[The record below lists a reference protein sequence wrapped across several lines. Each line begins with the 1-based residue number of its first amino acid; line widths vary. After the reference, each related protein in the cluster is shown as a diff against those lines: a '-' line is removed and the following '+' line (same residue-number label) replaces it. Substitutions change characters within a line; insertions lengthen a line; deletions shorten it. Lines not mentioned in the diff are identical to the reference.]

1 MLIAVVCAAMLV
13 PFFVFL
19 NPSIPQDLI
28 NFTLPSA
35 SVIFHTYTDKDDRAH
50 ISVVQGLYYSS
61 TEELGS
67 ALMELGFKPTKVVA
81 FKGDALVPRYQVT
94 LPKSTDIG
102 AFRKIKYICHQSVRI
117 YKYKSNNEY
126 GTMCSRC
133 QTFGHA
139 ERNCNR
145 AARCVK
151 CTGAHLTAECDRKEE
166 APVRCCN
173 CGGEHAASYRQC
185 PQRRIY
191 LVKERQERFQTRQSA
206 PPQAPP
212 VQIEHGERPRVNS
225 VMTGNAPSP
234 SGLQPQG
241 LQPPT
246 TRSTA
251 GPPPL
256 TGTQSGRQIFPGL
269 RPTGPMPGGSKRVE
283 TDSAP
288 LKTTEEPDSEE
299 MSTHEIIKLIKI
311 ACQLKPLLRRSM
323 SYEEQII
330 TVFEFLSIHG

>member
-1 MLIAVVCAAMLV
+1 MAQLSCKTKADKESALAALKGV
-13 PFFVFL
+13 ERL
-19 NPSIPQDLI
+19 Q
-28 NFTLPSA
+28 
-35 SVIFHTYTDKDDRAH
+35 FHTYTDKDDRAH
-50 ISVVQGLYYSS
+50 IFVVQGLYYSS
-61 TEELGS
+61 AEELCK
-67 ALMELGFKPTKVVA
+67 ALQELGFKSTKVVA

-117 YKYKSNNEY
+117 FKYKSNNKY

-191 LVKERQERFQTRQSA
+191 LAAVKERQERFQTRQSA
-206 PPQAPP
+206 PPQ
-212 VQIEHGERPRVNS
+212 PRLFKSNMANGRGWNS

-241 LQPPT
+241 RQPPT

-256 TGTQSGRQIFPGL
+256 TGTQSVRQVFPGL
-269 RPTGPMPGGSKRVE
+269 RPTGPMPG
-283 TDSAP
+283 
-288 LKTTEEPDSEE
+288 
-299 MSTHEIIKLIKI
+299 
-311 ACQLKPLLRRSM
+311 QLKPLLRRSL

-330 TVFEFLSIHG
+330 TKQLSNQ

>member
-1 MLIAVVCAAMLV
+1 
-13 PFFVFL
+13 
-19 NPSIPQDLI
+19 
-28 NFTLPSA
+28 
-35 SVIFHTYTDKDDRAH
+35 
-50 ISVVQGLYYSS
+50 
-61 TEELGS
+61 
-67 ALMELGFKPTKVVA
+67 
-81 FKGDALVPRYQVT
+81 
-94 LPKSTDIG
+94 
-102 AFRKIKYICHQSVRI
+102 
-117 YKYKSNNEY
+117 
-126 GTMCSRC
+126 MCSRC

-191 LVKERQERFQTRQSA
+191 LAAVKERQERFETRQGA
-206 PPQAPP
+206 PPQ
-212 VQIEHGERPRVNS
+212 PRLFKSNMVNGRGWNS
-225 VMTGNAPSP
+225 VMTGTAPSP
-234 SGLQPQG
+234 SGLQPQGLQPQG

-256 TGTQSGRQIFPGL
+256 TGTQSGRQILPGL
-269 RPTGPMPGGSKRVE
+269 RPTGPMPGGFKRVE
-283 TDSAP
+283 TNSAP
-288 LKTTEEPDSEE
+288 FKTTEEPDSEE

-311 ACQLKPLLRRSM
+311 VGQLKPLLHRSM